1 VFSISRHIF
10 IILHFYF
17 SDSNRGGV
25 TTNGGASSILNT
37 SYNSNMSTS
46 SKSKKHDLPTAA
58 SINSEAASARCKSSA
73 LATSSHVS
81 NNRTRQSDLRRSLHS
96 QHNHFS
102 DVNDLST
109 DDLYATEV

>member
-1 VFSISRHIF
+1 
-10 IILHFYF
+10 
-17 SDSNRGGV
+17 
-25 TTNGGASSILNT
+25 
-37 SYNSNMSTS
+37 MSTS